1 MTFGAD
7 REATM
12 ATIIYDTEHVE
23 VEAELS
29 SRWLMSPEAVESLT
43 GWALKP
49 EGFCRGDVCSPI
61 FNPDKVLSH
70 GMVDLQEAAP
80 LLGLLAVTDLSSG
93 VAALTASAHERAD
106 DLASLKAPDFT
117 LESLS
122 GDPVSLH
129 DFNRRKVL
137 LLAWSSW

>member
-7 REATM
+7 REASM

-29 SRWLMSPEAVESLT
+29 SRWLMTPEAVESLT
-43 GWALKP
+43 GWTLKP

-61 FNPDKVLSH
+61 FNPDKVLSF

-80 LLGLLAVTDLSSG
+80 LLGLLAVTDPNRG
-93 VAALTASAHERAD
+93 VAAVTASAHERAD
-106 DLASLKAPDFT
+106 EAECQWTDPPRSRRPRRAGFT
-117 LESLS
+117 RRRCA
-122 GDPVSLH
+122 GIARH
-129 DFNRRKVL
+129 DHH
-137 LLAWSSW
+137 S